1 MMRRED
7 WYPRLVTWKNWEI
20 QKPGRESMI
29 GFLVVAAVSLLLH
42 ATVLWICRI
51 FKGS

>member
-1 MMRRED
+1 MIRRED

-20 QKPGRESMI
+20 QKPGRESVV

-42 ATVLWICRI
+42 LTVLIICGV
-51 FKGS
+51 FKNA

>member
-20 QKPGRESMI
+20 QTPSQESVV
-29 GFLVVAAVSLLLH
+29 GFFIVLAISLALH
-42 ATVLWICRI
+42 GTVLLICRI
-51 FKGS
+51 FKSS

>member
-1 MMRRED
+1 MIRRED

-20 QKPGRESMI
+20 QKPSHESVV

-42 ATVLWICRI
+42 LTVLFICGV
-51 FKGS
+51 FKSS